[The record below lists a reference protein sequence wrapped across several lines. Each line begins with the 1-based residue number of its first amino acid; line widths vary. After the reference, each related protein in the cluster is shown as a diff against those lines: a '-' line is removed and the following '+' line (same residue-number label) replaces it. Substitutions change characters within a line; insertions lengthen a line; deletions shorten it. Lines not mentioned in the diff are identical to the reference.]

1 MPKKKTDKQETQTSE
16 KIHAIYSAS
25 NISSNSQKA
34 MSLFGDKRYGE
45 KKQDKIIYSIY
56 EALYLLETEKLIL
69 QHKNKKLNFQDLLKK
84 AEKQDKKAWI
94 KYLVFRDMRQR
105 GYIIK
110 TALKFGADFRVY
122 DKGKQP
128 GQEHAK
134 WILFPVSENENLTWH
149 EFSAK
154 QRVAHSTKKNL
165 LIAVVDE
172 EEDITF
178 YECKWLRP

>member
-1 MPKKKTDKQETQTSE
+1 MPKKTQEQTNQE
-16 KIHAIYSAS
+16 KILAIFSAS
-25 NISSNSQKA
+25 SISSNSQKA
-34 MSLFGDKRYGE
+34 MALFGDKRYGE
-45 KKQDKIIYSIY
+45 QKSGKIVYSIY
-56 EALYLLETEKLIL
+56 EALYLLDTNKLIL
-69 QHKNKKLNFQDLLKK
+69 QHKNKKLSFESLMKK

-94 KYLVFRDMRQR
+94 KYLVFKDMRQR

-122 DKGKQP
+122 ERGKFP

-134 WILFPVSENENLTWH
+134 WILYPVSENQSLTWH

-172 EEDITF
+172 EEDITY
-178 YECKWLRP
+178 YEISWIRP